1 MAYERAVATVL
12 AELRRFR
19 SVADLIGCYAL
30 DRRAVHAAVV
40 AACADP
46 DPGHVF
52 DLPGGAPVRGDGQRS
67 YGCGSCGAVLFEDLA
82 EPYTVRGIAVRCP
95 VCGKHSRAPES

>member
-1 MAYERAVATVL
+1 MEVTRLEPV
-12 AELRRFR
+12 
-19 SVADLIGCYAL
+19 
-30 DRRAVHAAVV
+30 
-40 AACADP
+40 ADP

-82 EPYTVRGIAVRCP
+82 EPYTVRSVAVRCP
-95 VCGKHSRAPES
+95 ACGKHSRAPES